1 MSIHRPP
8 WRTLFLVLFLLVV
21 ATAGAAE
28 ELVFAVTLIRHGDRS
43 PYAKLEG
50 SVLPDDWPDGIGE
63 LTPEGMRQELDLGRR
78 MRQRYVDTLGLLPA
92 HYRPN
97 AVAVLS
103 TSANRTVMSA
113 QCFLAG
119 LYPDGTGPRMDN
131 GAPALPGLR
140 QPVPIMTIPRG
151 VPNLINPEHE
161 NADKVQEL
169 IVRHGFV
176 QPEWQRMERDLA
188 GDLRRWGRILGVPIK
203 DLNAFLVP
211 ADHVYCRWVHG
222 KPLPKDLRKA
232 DLDRIIATKMRACAI
247 RFVPK
252 ELARHM
258 ASGFLRALDADLQAV
273 AAGKGKV
280 RYQLY
285 SGHDDSILGL
295 MSALDRPLENN
306 PPYASHVEFEL
317 YRDGDAFQ
325 VRTFFNG
332 TPVPLTPGNR
342 ETLSLAEFHEFLGP
356 YLETGHA
363 GGPEATAH

>member
-1 MSIHRPP
+1 MSIRRPAR
-8 WRTLFLVLFLLVV
+8 RTLFLVLFLLVV

-28 ELVFAVTLIRHGDRS
+28 ELVFAVSLIRHGDRS

-78 MRQRYVDTLGLLPA
+78 MRQRYVDSLGLLPPRY
-92 HYRPN
+92 HPD

-119 LYPDGTGPRMDN
+119 LYPDGTGPRLEN

-161 NADKVQEL
+161 DAAKVQEL
-169 IVRHGFV
+169 IARHGFV
-176 QPEWQRMERDLA
+176 QPGWQRMERDLA
-188 GDLRRWGRILGVPIK
+188 GDLRRWGRILGVPIRN
-203 DLNAFLVP
+203 LQEFLVP

-273 AAGKGKV
+273 AAGRGKV
-280 RYQLY
+280 RYKLY

-306 PPYASHVEFEL
+306 PPYASHVDFEL
-317 YRDGDAFQ
+317 YRDGDAYQ

-332 TPVPLTPGNR
+332 SPVPLTRENR
-342 ETLSLAEFHEFLGP
+342 EALSLAEFHEFLGP
-356 YLETGHA
+356 YLAAGDA
-363 GGPEATAH
+363 GGEKTAAH